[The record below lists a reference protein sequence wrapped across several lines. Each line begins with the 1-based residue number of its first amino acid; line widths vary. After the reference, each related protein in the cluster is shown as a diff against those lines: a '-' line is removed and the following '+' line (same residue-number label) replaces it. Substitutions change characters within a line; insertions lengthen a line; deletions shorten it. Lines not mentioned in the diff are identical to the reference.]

1 MPTLSITKSYAD
13 GDILLEADLDAIRT
27 SIQTFFNVTGIDDDN
42 IQNAGITRSTKLKA
56 GTANHVV
63 INDASGLMSSEAA
76 LAASR
81 GGTGVSITLSVADA
95 NKVIAVNSAG
105 TAFEV
110 AVPQM
115 SVAGKCFAY
124 LNFA

>member
-27 SIQTFFNVTGIDDDN
+27 SIQTFFNTTKIDDDN
-42 IQNAGITRSTKLKA
+42 IQNAGITRATKLKA
-56 GTANHVV
+56 GTASHVL
-63 INDASGLMSSEAA
+63 INDGSGLMSSESA

-81 GGTGVSITLSVADA
+81 GGTGLSVTLSAADA
-95 NKVIAVNSAG
+95 NKVIAVNSSG
-105 TAFEV
+105 SAFEV

>member
-1 MPTLSITKSYAD
+1 MPTLSVTKSYAD

-27 SIQTFFNVTGIDDDN
+27 SIQTFFNTTKIDDDN
-42 IQNAGITRSTKLKA
+42 IQNAGITRATKLKS
-56 GTANHVV
+56 GTANHVL
-63 INDASGLMSSEAA
+63 INDASGLMSSESA
-76 LAASR
+76 LDRSR
-81 GGTGVSITLSVADA
+81 GGTGLSVTLSSADA

-105 TAFEV
+105 SAFEV